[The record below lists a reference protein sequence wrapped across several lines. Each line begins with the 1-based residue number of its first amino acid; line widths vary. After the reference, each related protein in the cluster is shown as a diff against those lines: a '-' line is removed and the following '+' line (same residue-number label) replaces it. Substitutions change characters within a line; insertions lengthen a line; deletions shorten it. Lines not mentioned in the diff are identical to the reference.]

1 MRRLKRSGDEGIAP
15 AVMSWRSEEGEI
27 IIRLFLR
34 HRPFS
39 TICIAY
45 RKIQRAVY
53 KLSMGT
59 CKQLVGL
66 DEGGLGVYQCS
77 VGLFDAFRKVFSQL
91 TIEEFHATLLC
102 VADAANNVC
111 LQADDLLHGRLN
123 FRR

>member
-1 MRRLKRSGDEGIAP
+1 MRGIVRCDELEKRGRRDRHTPVSAPP
-15 AVMSWRSEEGEI
+15 AV
-27 IIRLFLR
+27 LA
-34 HRPFS
+34 
-39 TICIAY
+39 ICIAY
-45 RKIQRAVY
+45 RKTQRAVY

-91 TIEEFHATLLC
+91 TIEEFHATPLC

-123 FRR
+123 FGC

>member
-1 MRRLKRSGDEGIAP
+1 MKGIAHCDELEKRGRIYHRMPVSAPP
-15 AVMSWRSEEGEI
+15 AV
-27 IIRLFLR
+27 LA
-34 HRPFS
+34 
-39 TICIAY
+39 ICIVY
-45 RKIQRAVY
+45 RKTQRAVY

-111 LQADDLLHGRLN
+111 LQADDLLDGRLN